1 MNALKLKKLA
11 ASMDSSQSKGA
22 HGKKKRISIEV
33 PSTDDGDS
41 DDESSNSFMH
51 EVIEMPPGRIRRSP
65 LQHTTLEAQLAAIP
79 PMSRPEEDSPI
90 PPNPQVDAQIGG
102 TSGGTVA
109 STNTRTR
116 GPTRGI
122 GVQRLFDKDG
132 KLPVPIPQEFRKPVG
147 KNASKCVNQIGVQVR
162 QNMPNIGVRKWKKV
176 ADSIKQPMYQ
186 CVEDKFDLQGDS
198 VDVNKSLNTKFAN
211 SLRQHVYRLHTKYK
225 KAKLTHGDEYV
236 RNHPPENVT
245 AENWIELI
253 DKKWTDSDFK
263 ELSLKNKKNRN
274 ENPDKN
280 KHRVGSKSLAVR
292 VHEGMEENDG
302 QLPKATV
309 IYRETHY
316 DPKKKKWITSEAER
330 NYEEMLRLEE
340 EHLVDPDAIPL
351 TPEEVSVRVLK
362 PRSGYV
368 KGLGIRPSSSLRT
381 IASSGMSKDDVQ
393 RQIAEIKEA
402 ANSEIA
408 ELKEANK
415 RHEEMTANI
424 LEFLRSQGFTT
435 PFGNGGSSSSSY
447 RGDGN

>member
-1 MNALKLKKLA
+1 MLPSVLIRLA
-11 ASMDSSQSKGA
+11 Y
-22 HGKKKRISIEV
+22 
-33 PSTDDGDS
+33 
-41 DDESSNSFMH
+41 
-51 EVIEMPPGRIRRSP
+51 
-65 LQHTTLEAQLAAIP
+65 
-79 PMSRPEEDSPI
+79 
-90 PPNPQVDAQIGG
+90 
-102 TSGGTVA
+102 
-109 STNTRTR
+109 
-116 GPTRGI
+116 
-122 GVQRLFDKDG
+122 
-132 KLPVPIPQEFRKPVG
+132 
-147 KNASKCVNQIGVQVR
+147 KCVKTCPILVF
-162 QNMPNIGVRKWKKV
+162 
-176 ADSIKQPMYQ
+176 
-186 CVEDKFDLQGDS
+186 DKFDLQGDS

-245 AENWIELI
+245 AENWIELM
-253 DKKWTDSDFK
+253 TRSG
-263 ELSLKNKKNRN
+263 LTLTLRN

-292 VHEGMEENDG
+292 VHEG
-302 QLPKATV
+302 
-309 IYRETHY
+309 
-316 DPKKKKWITSEAER
+316 
-330 NYEEMLRLEE
+330 EEMLRLEE

-362 PRSGYV
+362 PRSGY
-368 KGLGIRPSSSLRT
+368 
-381 IASSGMSKDDVQ
+381 

-435 PFGNGGSSSSSY
+435 PFGSGGSSSSSY

>member
-22 HGKKKRISIEV
+22 HGKKKRISV
-33 PSTDDGDS
+33 
-41 DDESSNSFMH
+41 

-65 LQHTTLEAQLAAIP
+65 LQHTTSEAQLAAIP

-90 PPNPQVDAQIGG
+90 PPNPQADAQIGG

-351 TPEEVSVRVLK
+351 TPEEVSVR
-362 PRSGYV
+362 
-368 KGLGIRPSSSLRT
+368 
-381 IASSGMSKDDVQ
+381 

-435 PFGNGGSSSSSY
+435 PFGSGGSSSSSY